1 MASSVKT
8 PSWVKIFA
16 PPLAL
21 LSLVYAAVMKV
32 RAWFYHVGVFPS
44 DSCGAFV
51 LSIGNLQAGG
61 TGKTPVTAYFAR
73 RWKEKVRLGIVSR
86 GYGRTTTGSLQV
98 LPAELDASSKYGD
111 EPTWFATALG
121 DVPVQV
127 GERRLVAAQDLTA
140 REGTALVL
148 LDDGFQHMALRRS
161 YDVVL
166 LDISAPNWHW
176 RVLPWGRLREP
187 WSALKRADFVI
198 LTKTESASVEQLQDF
213 ETRVRRLAGL
223 NRFTLDGKTERL
235 PIVHFA
241 QKISWE
247 TPIDGEALVLAAGLA
262 RPESFFEMVAKH
274 TSKPRVVETLSFVD
288 HHRFTSED
296 VLRLVALAKKAGVKR
311 VLVTSKDAV
320 KLRPLWNEASIELMI
335 AELEV
340 GPVRDL
346 DEKQLERLDEVILG
360 QVRGANRTRGKLPSR
375 EPSPVR

>member
-1 MASSVKT
+1 MKPSTQT
-8 PSWVKIFA
+8 PSWVRIFA

-21 LSLVYAAVMKV
+21 LSLLYSAAMTV

-61 TGKTPVTAYFAR
+61 TGKTPVTAYLAR
-73 RWKEKVRLGIVSR
+73 RWKDAIRLGIVSR
-86 GYGRTTTGSLQV
+86 GYGRVTTGSLQV
-98 LPAELDASSKYGD
+98 VPTDADASAKYGD
-111 EPTWFATALG
+111 EPTWFASALEG
-121 DVPVQV
+121 VPVQV
-127 GERRLVAAQDLTA
+127 GEKRLVAAQDLTA

-166 LDISAPNWHW
+166 LDISAPVWHW

-198 LTKTESASVEQLQDF
+198 LTKTESASASDLQEF

-223 NRFTLDGKTERL
+223 NRLTLDGKTERL
-235 PIVHFA
+235 PVVHFA
-241 QKISWE
+241 QKISWPGAK
-247 TPIDGEALVLAAGLA
+247 TDEALILAAGLA
-262 RPESFFEMVAKH
+262 RPESFFEMVKSH
-274 TSKPRVVETLSFVD
+274 STKPRVAEVFGFSD
-288 HHRFTSED
+288 HHRFTSQDAES
-296 VLRLVALAKKAGVKR
+296 LKAAASRQGAKR
-311 VLVTSKDAV
+311 VLVTAKDGI
-320 KLRPLWNEASIELMI
+320 KLRSLWGESSVELVV

-360 QVRGANRTRGKLPSR
+360 QVRRANRTGGKLSSR
-375 EPSPVR
+375 EPSPSR